1 MSRIKFMSAEEA
13 VALIPDGATIGSVG
27 FLMAGVAEEIW
38 LEIGKRFDREEHP
51 KDIGVVWASGIGDG
65 ETRGMNHICKEGLLT
80 RAVGGHYGLIKKMA
94 PLLNGNKMT
103 AYNLPQGVIS
113 QMFREMA
120 GGRPGVVSHV
130 GLGTFVDPDHGGG
143 KVNSVTTKD
152 IVQKIHLNGKPYL
165 FYEAQKFDIAIIRGT
180 EADENGNVSMRN
192 EILTLEN
199 LSCAMAAR
207 NNGGMVIVQVEKIVK
222 NGTISPKDVKVPGIL
237 VDVVVQVK
245 DPKNHMQTGNTQY
258 NENFL
263 RNGVKIQVTQQ
274 EPMKLDIKKAV
285 ARRCAMQAKPTQRIM
300 NFGIG
305 YPEAV
310 ATVMKEEGIE
320 EFFSPSVEPGLIGG
334 SAQGGLDFGAAI
346 NPEAIIDEPYQFDFY
361 DGGGVDCT
369 FLGMAECDGDGNL
382 NVSKFGPRI
391 PGCGGFIDIS
401 QNSKECVF
409 CGTFTAD
416 GLKVEIKDGKVSI
429 LQEGAVKKFITKVE
443 QITFNG
449 KLESLKNKKI
459 TLVTERAVFE
469 LTPEGPVLTEI
480 APGINLE
487 KDILGQ
493 MEFSPI
499 ISKELK
505 EMDVR
510 IFKDA
515 PLGLRENFT
524 K

>member
-1 MSRIKFMSAEEA
+1 
-13 VALIPDGATIGSVG
+13 
-27 FLMAGVAEEIW
+27 
-38 LEIGKRFDREEHP
+38 
-51 KDIGVVWASGIGDG
+51 
-65 ETRGMNHICKEGLLT
+65 
-80 RAVGGHYGLIKKMA
+80 
-94 PLLNGNKMT
+94 
-103 AYNLPQGVIS
+103 
-113 QMFREMA
+113 
-120 GGRPGVVSHV
+120 
-130 GLGTFVDPDHGGG
+130 
-143 KVNSVTTKD
+143 
-152 IVQKIHLNGKPYL
+152 
-165 FYEAQKFDIAIIRGT
+165 
-180 EADENGNVSMRN
+180 
-192 EILTLEN
+192 
-199 LSCAMAAR
+199 
-207 NNGGMVIVQVEKIVK
+207 
-222 NGTISPKDVKVPGIL
+222 
-237 VDVVVQVK
+237 
-245 DPKNHMQTGNTQY
+245 
-258 NENFL
+258 
-263 RNGVKIQVTQQ
+263 
-274 EPMKLDIKKAV
+274 MKLDIKKAV

-449 KLESLKNKKI
+449 KFESLKNKTI

-487 KDILGQ
+487 KDILEQ
-493 MEFSPI
+493 MEFCPI

-515 PLGLRENFT
+515 PLGLRENFI